1 MTSLVFGALGTVV
14 FTAAAVIAF
23 RACRKPSSLRLPL
36 LGVAIVAALNA
47 LFRAV
52 NTGIRLAGDAPIEV
66 FPGVT
71 EVALSLQVLLG
82 GVLLMGAMVGRWLVR
97 DE

>member
-1 MTSLVFGALGTVV
+1 MASLLFGAIGTFV
-14 FTAAAVIAF
+14 FTTAAVIAF
-23 RACRKPSSLRLPL
+23 RASLKPSSLRLPL
-36 LGVAIVAALNA
+36 LGVAIVATLNA
-47 LFRAV
+47 LFRAI

-71 EVALSLQVLLG
+71 EIALTLQVLLG
-82 GVLLMGAMVGRWLVR
+82 GVLVMGALVGRWLIR